1 MVRFTE
7 FSLSPAPQWC
17 LCKAL
22 LQVYQLSFLKQWCW
36 YWKNLLS
43 LSYLK
48 LTLNLRVVS
57 QSSVFTMNIIT
68 RLNNCRCLV
77 AKMCPT
83 LLQPCRL
90 SPTRLPLSVGFSR
103 QEYWSVLS
111 FPSPGDLS
119 NSEIEPRTP
128 GLAGRFFTTE
138 PPGKPNLTINL
149 QSVSRLPLK

>member
-7 FSLSPAPQWC
+7 LSLSPAPRWC

-36 YWKNLLS
+36 YLKNLLS

-68 RLNNCRCLV
+68 QLNNCCCLV

-90 SPTRLPLSVGFSR
+90 SPTRLLCL
-103 QEYWSVLS
+103 WD
-111 FPSPGDLS
+111 FPGKNIRVCYHFLLQGIFPTQRS
-119 NSEIEPRTP
+119 NP
-128 GLAGRFFTTE
+128 GLLVWQAEDGS
-138 PPGKPNLTINL
+138 INL